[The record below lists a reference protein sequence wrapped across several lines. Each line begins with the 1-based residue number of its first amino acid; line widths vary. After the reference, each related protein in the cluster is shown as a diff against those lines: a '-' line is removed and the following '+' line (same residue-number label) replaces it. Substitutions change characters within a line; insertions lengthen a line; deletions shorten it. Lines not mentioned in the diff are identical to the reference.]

1 MHSFWGQ
8 GELNS
13 WCLFTITP
21 FWKLTLTNV
30 NIELLCVIIALAL
43 EDWPSHRQSICYVI
57 TLLRT
62 LFCKQYFFSR
72 TVMLLRYYERFS
84 LNSIFISRPVTL
96 LRYYER
102 FSVNS
107 IFLSR
112 LLRCYAITS
121 AFLWTVFFQ
130 STCYVVTLLRA
141 LSCKQYFFSR
151 TVTLL
156 RYYERFSVKSIFLS
170 RLLRCYAITS
180 AFLWAVFFRSTCYDV
195 TLLRALSCKQYFLSR
210 TITLLRYYERFSV
223 KIIFLRVDL
232 LRYCERFSYYLSR
245 PVTLQRQL
253 ITTTFTVF
261 IMRYSYNT

>member
-30 NIELLCVIIALAL
+30 NIELPCVIIALAL

-72 TVMLLRYYERFS
+72 SVFFQPNCYVVTLLRALFFKQYFYQSTCHVITLLRALFCKQYFYQSTCHVITLLRAFFYKQYFS
-84 LNSIFISRPVTL
+84 QLTVTL

-102 FSVNS
+102 FSVN
-107 IFLSR
+107 
-112 LLRCYAITS
+112 
-121 AFLWTVFFQ
+121 
-130 STCYVVTLLRA
+130 
-141 LSCKQYFFSR
+141 
-151 TVTLL
+151 
-156 RYYERFSVKSIFLS
+156 
-170 RLLRCYAITS
+170 
-180 AFLWAVFFRSTCYDV
+180 
-195 TLLRALSCKQYFLSR
+195 
-210 TITLLRYYERFSV
+210 
-223 KIIFLRVDL
+223 IIFFRVDL

-253 ITTTFTVF
+253 TPLSLYLLWGIAITVNRSRVTLTVF
-261 IMRYSYNT
+261 IMRYSYHT